1 MEGRCRIKRN
11 RGGVPGRCQLS
22 TNVQPSL
29 WQHIPLAKA
38 FLCQD
43 CDEVGDSEQ
52 ACPACASQSLLPL
65 AVVLNRQ
72 PGKPEGK

>member
-1 MEGRCRIKRN
+1 M
-11 RGGVPGRCQLS
+11 S
-22 TNVQPSL
+22 TNTQPAF

-43 CDEVGDSEQ
+43 CEEVGDSEQ

-65 AVVLNRQ
+65 AVVLNRE
-72 PGKPEGK
+72 PKKGKGVKCNSPKKREGK